1 MNILTFNY
9 EYPPIGGGGGVIH
22 ALIAEEL
29 ARRHLVSVVTSAYS
43 GRGEQHERV
52 NGVEVYRVPVLGRTD
67 RNVATMRSLF
77 SYLPAA
83 VLQGLRLVR
92 RCPFDV
98 VNGHF
103 ALPTGPASISVA
115 RLAGLPHVISLH
127 GGDIFDPSKKLSPH
141 RHRLF
146 RWAVAGVLNGSDCV
160 VAQSTNTRDNVY
172 RYHRYKGA
180 IEIIPHG
187 IRIPDVPRASRDELG
202 LPPDVF
208 LTVTVGRLIERKAI
222 HELVQT
228 LAAEPCANVHLAVVG
243 AGPLEKA
250 LRELVARLGFEERVH
265 FMGFVDE
272 NTKWRILSVSDAYV
286 SSTMHE
292 GFGLVYLE
300 AMAAGL
306 PVVTY
311 GNGGQADFLIDGSTG
326 FLVSAGNREALA
338 SAIGR
343 LAAVPEEARRMGEA
357 NRARADGYR
366 IERCA
371 AMYESLF
378 EKLAI
383 SARSK
388 LTVAKGAVR

>member
-1 MNILTFNY
+1 MSVITSACCGR
-9 EYPPIGGGGGVIH
+9 GGG
-22 ALIAEEL
+22 
-29 ARRHLVSVVTSAYS
+29 R
-43 GRGEQHERV
+43 EQV
-52 NGVEVYRVPVLGRTD
+52 NGVDIYRVPVLGRTD

-92 RCPFDV
+92 KRSFDV

-103 ALPTGPASISVA
+103 AVPTGLASISVA
-115 RLAGLPHVISLH
+115 KLAGLPHVISLH

-141 RHRLF
+141 RHRLL
-146 RWAVAGVLNGSDCV
+146 RWTVARVLNGSNCV

-172 RYHRYKGA
+172 RYHRYEGP

-187 IRIPDVPRASRDELG
+187 IRIPDVQRASRCELS

-222 HELVQT
+222 HELVQA

-243 AGPLEKA
+243 AGPQEKV
-250 LRELVARLGFEERVH
+250 LRELVARLGFEKRVH

-272 NTKWRILSVSDAYV
+272 STKWRILTASDAYV

-311 GNGGQADFLIDGSTG
+311 SHGGQTDFLVDGRTG
-326 FLVSAGNREALA
+326 FLVSPGNRQALA
-338 SAIGR
+338 TAIGR
-343 LAAVPEEARRMGEA
+343 LAAAPEEAKRMGEA
-357 NRARADGYR
+357 NRARADSYR

-378 EKLAI
+378 ERLAM
-383 SARSK
+383 SARSNRM
-388 LTVAKGAVR
+388 VARVRFHERHGS